1 MEVFMKEKEF
11 TLRRRDFLKLTGFIG
26 LGSLFYSLPKEVR
39 AQAKTRLSIATGGTG
54 GVYYPYGGGMAA
66 LLTKHLPG
74 VDATAEVTAASVD
87 NCKLV
92 GATKADLG
100 FVMGD
105 VGYDAFMGRDKFR
118 NKLPIRNLAV
128 LYSNFMHIVVFD
140 GQGINTVADLK
151 GKRIS
156 TGAPGSGTEVKGLRI
171 LEAYGINPDKDIRR
185 DRLGASESAGALKD
199 NKIDAFF
206 WDGGLPTAS
215 ILDIAAT
222 PGVKIKLL
230 SHAEVIP
237 KMTAKYGP
245 VYFKNVIP
253 KNTYPG
259 ITVDTPVASV
269 ANILICNEKF
279 DINLAYNVL
288 KTFFAFKPELV
299 AVHKEALH
307 LTLEDAVH
315 GSPIPYHPGAIKY
328 FKEKG
333 AKM

>member
-1 MEVFMKEKEF
+1 MAEKEF
-11 TLRRRDFLKLTGFIG
+11 VLKRRDFLKMTGAVG
-26 LGSLFYSLPKEVR
+26 LGSLISFPTVVS
-39 AQAKTRLSIATGGTG
+39 AQAKTRLSIVTGGTG

-66 LLTKHLPG
+66 LLTKRLPG

-87 NCKLV
+87 NCKLI
-92 GATKADLG
+92 GAQKADLG

-105 VGYDAFMGRDKFR
+105 VGYDAFMGTAKFR
-118 NKLPIRNLAV
+118 DKLPIRNLAV
-128 LYSNFMHIVVFD
+128 LYSNYMHIVILD
-140 GQGINTVADLK
+140 GQGINTVSDLK

-156 TGAPGSGTEVKGLRI
+156 TGAPGSGTEVKGLRV
-171 LEAYGINPDKDIRR
+171 LEAYGINPDKDIKR

-230 SHAEVIP
+230 GHAEALP

-245 VYFKNVIP
+245 VYFKGIIP

-259 ITVDTPVASV
+259 IAVDTPVAAV
-269 ANILICNEKF
+269 ANILICHEKL
-279 DINLAYNVL
+279 DAGLAYNIL
-288 KTFFAFKPELV
+288 KTLFTYKPELV
-299 AVHKEALH
+299 AVHKEAMH
-307 LTLEDAVH
+307 LTLDGAVQ
-315 GSPIPYHPGAIKY
+315 GSPVPFHPGAVKY
-328 FKEKG
+328 YKEKG
-333 AKM
+333 AKI